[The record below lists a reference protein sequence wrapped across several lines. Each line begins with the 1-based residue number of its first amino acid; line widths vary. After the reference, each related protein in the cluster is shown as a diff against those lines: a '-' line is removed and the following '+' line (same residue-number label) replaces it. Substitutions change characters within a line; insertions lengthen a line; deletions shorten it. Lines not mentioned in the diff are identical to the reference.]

1 MVASSQSPAMHRY
14 DAILASGLEVLEK
27 VGAAKFLNTGC
38 ETRSQVRINREYMDR
53 LTFETRLIGTRPA
66 QTEISLFGARL
77 SMPVIAAP
85 LSQSLVLDHLSPWDE
100 PYLEQIAG
108 GLADAGTAMSTGM
121 VDEDEL
127 GRIVEMGA
135 PVIHFSK
142 PYQDEERIYRELK
155 AAQRYGCIAVG
166 MDIEAVYQVHAP
178 GERSGADYLAHKTPQ
193 QLRQYTEA
201 SNLPFVVKGV
211 LSSADAAAALNLGA
225 GAVMVSQHGGETIDY
240 AVPVLKVLPEVRE
253 ALGNNPVLV
262 DTGFMRGSDVA
273 KALALGAS
281 AVGVATLLLIACA
294 AAGRAG
300 VGEMMLILR
309 DEVARNLSLMGC
321 ASPSA
326 ATSARLHLVLG
337 Q

>member
-1 MVASSQSPAMHRY
+1 MA
-14 DAILASGLEVLEK
+14 VLEK
-27 VGAAKFLNTGC
+27 AGAARFLDTGS
-38 ETRSQVRINREYMDR
+38 ETRSQVRLNREYMDR
-53 LTFETRLIGTRPA
+53 LMFETKLIGTA
-66 QTEISLFGARL
+66 TASTEVELFGARL
-77 SMPVIAAP
+77 SMPVIASS
-85 LSQSLVLDHLSPWDE
+85 LSQSLVLDHLTWDE